1 MKSSFKLEKGT
12 VSNLISAT
20 VLVIGLVLTL
30 LRERGEAAL
39 PVALDSAAV
48 WLLAVGLFGFAG
60 GITNWLAVKML
71 FDRVPLLYGSGV
83 IPNRFEEIRAT
94 IKNLIMAHFFEEDYL
109 RRFFEEAGAEL
120 FPGVDLQAQVT
131 ELLQSEEADKAIE
144 RQLEKLKEGPF
155 GMMVRMAGTD
165 ILKLVVKEFLT
176 GLNAELMPQLQ
187 GKLFSKIDPRA
198 VREQVDVLLERK
210 LQELTPET
218 VKEMMEHVMR
228 EHLGWLIVWG
238 NVFGGS
244 IGLLSR
250 AAASYWGLAQIP

>member
-1 MKSSFKLEKGT
+1 MTLEKGT
-12 VSNLISAT
+12 VSNLISAA
-20 VLVIGLVLTL
+20 VLLVGWALTMA
-30 LRERGEAAL
+30 GVYPDAL
-39 PVALDSAAV
+39 PFGEQAAAP
-48 WLLAVGLFGFAG
+48 WLLAIGLFGFAG

-94 IKNLIMAHFFEEDYL
+94 IKSLIMAHFFEEEYL
-109 RRFFEEAGAEL
+109 RRFFEEAGSEL
-120 FPGVDLQAQVT
+120 FPGVDLQTQVA
-131 ELLQSEEADKAIE
+131 ELLQSDEADRAIE
-144 RQLEKLKEGPF
+144 RQLDKLKDGAF

-165 ILKLVVKEFLT
+165 ILKLVVKDFLT

-187 GKLFSKIDPRA
+187 GKVLGLLDPAA
-198 VREQVDVLLERK
+198 VRAQVDALLERK

-218 VKEMMEHVMR
+218 VKEMMEHVIR

-238 NVFGGS
+238 NVFGGV
-244 IGLLSR
+244 IGFMSR

>member
-1 MKSSFKLEKGT
+1 
-12 VSNLISAT
+12 
-20 VLVIGLVLTL
+20 
-30 LRERGEAAL
+30 
-39 PVALDSAAV
+39 
-48 WLLAVGLFGFAG
+48 
-60 GITNWLAVKML
+60 
-71 FDRVPLLYGSGV
+71 
-83 IPNRFEEIRAT
+83 
-94 IKNLIMAHFFEEDYL
+94 
-109 RRFFEEAGAEL
+109 
-120 FPGVDLQAQVT
+120 
-131 ELLQSEEADKAIE
+131 
-144 RQLEKLKEGPF
+144 
-155 GMMVRMAGTD
+155 MMVRMAGTD